1 MSLESALTAL
11 TPEIYTNL
19 KRAIE
24 IGKWP
29 DGRRLTPEQLD
40 NSMQLVIAWE
50 LKHLPEQQRI
60 GFIDRGKKAEG
71 EMCESHDHAHDEE
84 FEERPV
90 QFRN

>member
-1 MSLESALTAL
+1 MSLETALSAL
-11 TPEIYTNL
+11 TPEIYENL

-29 DGRRLTPEQLD
+29 DGRRLTPEQMD

-50 LKHLPEQQRI
+50 LKHVSEEQRT

-71 EMCESHDHAHDEE
+71 EMCESHDHTTEQAQ
-84 FEERPV
+84 EERPV
-90 QFRN
+90 QFRH